1 MEKEKKK
8 RVTVFIPTYNEKE
21 NIEELIQEI
30 LNLSL
35 DFDLTVLVADD
46 NSPDGTGEIVQKLSQ
61 KDKRVQVL
69 VRKKRRGRGAGGI
82 DGFKAALKLN
92 PDYVVEMDGDFSHQP
107 RFIPLLLDQGE
118 KYDVVIGSRFI
129 KGGKD
134 LDRNFIRKIITL
146 LVRKFIR
153 HQFRIPIKDVSSGFR
168 CFKKEVLERIDLD
181 DLVSVGPSVVLET
194 LYKAYLMD
202 FKIGEVPIVFV
213 DRKKGKTKLT
223 LLTLMETLIMALR
236 FKKLYTREKLS
247 SARI

>member
-8 RVTVFIPTYNEKE
+8 RVTVLIPTYNEKE

-46 NSPDGTGEIVQKLSQ
+46 DSPDGTGEIVQKLSR
-61 KDKRVQVL
+61 KDRRVHVL

-82 DGFKAALKLN
+82 DGFKAALILN

-107 RFIPLLLDQGE
+107 RFIPLLLDNGE
-118 KYDVVIGSRFI
+118 KFDLVIGSRFVE
-129 KGGKD
+129 GGKD
-134 LDRNFIRKIITL
+134 LDRNFIRKMITL
-146 LVRKFIR
+146 FVRKFIR

-168 CFKKEVLERIDLD
+168 CFNRKVLEKIDLD
-181 DLVSVGPSVVLET
+181 DLVSVGPSVVLEI
-194 LYKAYLMD
+194 LYKVYLMD

-213 DRKKGKTKLT
+213 DRKKGKTKLN
-223 LLTLMETLIMALR
+223 LLTLMETLIMTLK
-236 FKKLYTREKLS
+236 FKKLYTKEKLS
-247 SARI
+247 SAGI